1 MSSALGSSS
10 DSSETRDFDE
20 EARKIFSSLGVTGTG
35 KRSKTKSQ
43 IYIYS
48 YIYIYMIHIYIHIHI
63 YI

>member
-43 IYIYS
+43 IYIFI
-48 YIYIYMIHIYIHIHI
+48 YIYI
-63 YI
+63 